1 MGFDICALVT
11 SDVAVSSSRTMR
23 RTDGLVT
30 VVA

>member
-11 SDVAVSSSRTMR
+11 SDEAVSYSRTMR
-23 RTDGLVT
+23 RTDALVT